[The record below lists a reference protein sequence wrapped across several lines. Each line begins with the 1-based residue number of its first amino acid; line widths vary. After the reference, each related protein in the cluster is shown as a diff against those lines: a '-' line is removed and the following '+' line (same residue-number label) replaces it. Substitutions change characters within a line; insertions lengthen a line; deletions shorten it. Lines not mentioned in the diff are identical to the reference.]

1 MTILSP
7 KLNTICAVHGC
18 TTGTEYKRVTA
29 SGDLVGYC
37 RQHAIKAA
45 ALFDK
50 PFTK

>member
-1 MTILSP
+1 MTSLSP
-7 KLNTICAVHGC
+7 KLNTVCAFYGC
-18 TTGTEYKRVTA
+18 KTPTEYTRVTA

-45 ALFDK
+45 SLFDK

>member
-1 MTILSP
+1 MTVTLP

-18 TTGTEYKRVTA
+18 QTPTEYTRVTT

-45 ALFDK
+45 SLFDK
-50 PFTK
+50 HFTK